1 MAHIEAHRDMLRLF
15 KEDSAMRI
23 GVSYYYIIGTTTI
36 WIDHTL
42 NINDLNLAESVYHQI
57 LYEAHRYG

>member
-15 KEDSAMRI
+15 KEDFAMRI
-23 GVSYYYIIGTTTI
+23 GVSYYYTIGTTTI

-42 NINDLNLAESVYHQI
+42 NINDLNLAESVYHPI